1 MDVTKIKSESN
12 ISSSVIEQNIKK
24 SATSLFRA
32 IGSKAIAKKIGH
44 ENHSCKDVM
53 EQKLDSM
60 IINKLAVNRLTQ
72 LEFEILELDSVI
84 PPEDIIDWDNLDI
97 LKLLVRVLARQK

>member
-1 MDVTKIKSESN
+1 
-12 ISSSVIEQNIKK
+12 
-24 SATSLFRA
+24 
-32 IGSKAIAKKIGH
+32 
-44 ENHSCKDVM
+44 M